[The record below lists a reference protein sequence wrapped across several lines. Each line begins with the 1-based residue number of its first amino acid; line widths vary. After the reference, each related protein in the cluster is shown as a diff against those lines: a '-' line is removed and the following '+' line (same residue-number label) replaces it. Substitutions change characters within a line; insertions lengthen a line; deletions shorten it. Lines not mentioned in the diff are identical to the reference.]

1 MRRGGAF
8 ASPFLLREGN
18 MLEVGKNTY
27 VTIEEADEYISENY
41 SEKNILRA
49 HWTVCPDEYKE
60 QYLRKSMIEIE
71 ALPFVGRKTIWT
83 GELQF
88 PRTLLNAPLYVMH
101 NPVYLMYNRD
111 ETKVPKEV
119 KEAEIENA
127 LGIIQKSYRPTSKAA
142 VLSALGLVPVF
153 PGGTSVL
160 SSEKAERLLKPFL
173 GAIKA

>member
-27 VTIEEADEYISENY
+27 VTIEEADEYIAENY

-127 LGIIQKSYRPTSKAA
+127 LGIIQKSYRPSSKAA

-160 SSEKAERLLKPFL
+160 SSEKAERLLKPFF

>member
-1 MRRGGAF
+1 
-8 ASPFLLREGN
+8 
-18 MLEVGKNTY
+18 MLEVGQHPY
-27 VTIEEADEYISENY
+27 VTIAEADKYIEENY
-41 SEKNILRA
+41 SPKNILRA

-71 ALPFVGRKTIWT
+71 ALPFVGRKTIWSS
-83 GELQF
+83 ELQF

-101 NPVYLMYNRD
+101 SPIYLMYNRD
-111 ETKVPKEV
+111 DSKVPKAV

-127 LGIIQKSYRPTSKAA
+127 LGIIQKSYRPTSKAV
-142 VLSALGLVPVF
+142 VLSALGLVPAF
-153 PGGTSVL
+153 SEGTGKL

>member
-1 MRRGGAF
+1 
-8 ASPFLLREGN
+8 

-27 VTIEEADEYISENY
+27 VTIAEADKYIEENY
-41 SEKNILRA
+41 SPKNILRA
-49 HWTVCPDEYKE
+49 HWAVCPDEYKE

-71 ALPFVGRKTIWT
+71 ALPFVGRKTIWSS
-83 GELQF
+83 ELQF

-101 NPVYLMYNRD
+101 SPIYLMYNRD
-111 ETKVPKEV
+111 DSKVPKEV

-127 LGIIQKSYRPTSKAA
+127 LGIIQKSYRPTSKAV
-142 VLSALGLVPVF
+142 VLSALGLVPAF
-153 PGGTSVL
+153 SEGTGKL

>member
-1 MRRGGAF
+1 MRRGGAC
-8 ASPFLLREGN
+8 ASPSLYRGGS

-27 VTIEEADEYISENY
+27 VTIEEADAYIAENY

-49 HWTVCPDEYKE
+49 HWTVSSDEYKE

-71 ALPFVGRKTIWT
+71 SLPFVGRKTIWS

-88 PRTLLNAPLYVMH
+88 PRTLLNAPLYVRRS
-101 NPVYLMYNRD
+101 PIYLLYNRSD
-111 ETKVPKEV
+111 GEVPKEV

-153 PGGTSVL
+153 SQESGKL

-173 GAIKA
+173 GTIKA

>member
-1 MRRGGAF
+1 
-8 ASPFLLREGN
+8 

-27 VTIEEADEYISENY
+27 VTIQEADAYIADNY
-41 SEKNILRA
+41 SPKNILRA

-71 ALPFVGRKTIWT
+71 ALPFVGRKTIWS

-88 PRTLLNAPLYVMH
+88 PRTLLNAPLYVRRSPIFLLYSR
-101 NPVYLMYNRD
+101 ND
-111 ETKVPKEV
+111 AEVPREV
-119 KEAEIENA
+119 KAAEIENA
-127 LGIIQKSYRPTSKAA
+127 LGIIQKSYRPTGKAA

-153 PGGTSVL
+153 SERSGVL

-173 GAIKA
+173 GTIKA

>member
-1 MRRGGAF
+1 
-8 ASPFLLREGN
+8 

-27 VTIEEADEYISENY
+27 VTIEEADEYIAENY

-71 ALPFVGRKTIWT
+71 ALPFVGRKTIWSS
-83 GELQF
+83 ELQF
-88 PRTLLNAPLYVMH
+88 PRTLLNAPLYARRS
-101 NPVYLMYNRD
+101 PIFLLYNRND
-111 ETKVPKEV
+111 AEVPREV
-119 KEAEIENA
+119 KAAEIENA

-153 PGGTSVL
+153 SDGTGVL

>member
-1 MRRGGAF
+1 
-8 ASPFLLREGN
+8 

-27 VTIEEADEYISENY
+27 VTIEEADEYIAENY

-71 ALPFVGRKTIWT
+71 ALPFVGRKTIWSS
-83 GELQF
+83 ELQF

-101 NPVYLMYNRD
+101 NPIYLMYNRD

-153 PGGTSVL
+153 SDGTGVL